1 METVIEYF
9 TEHTFIDLIS
19 ALIVI
24 VAIVVCLEKFI
35 KWTWGMFI
43 KAYNRMKGHE
53 EEVSTIDKNTAAIEA
68 LAIRIEELN
77 SLIQDGYSQLDRK
90 IDEQKE
96 HLEEIDRDG
105 KKRDCSLLRDR
116 LVQGTRYFSQ
126 NKDEEGVVH
135 ISMTDYENLSSM
147 FSEYF
152 RAGGNGAIK
161 HIFETEF
168 KKFKIDNDGFIH

>member
-9 TEHTFIDLIS
+9 TEHSFLDLMS
-19 ALIVI
+19 ALMVI
-24 VAIVVCLEKFI
+24 VAIIVCVEKLF
-35 KWTWGMFI
+35 KWLWNLFI
-43 KAYNRMKGHE
+43 KAYNKKKGRE
-53 EEVSTIDKNTAAIEA
+53 EEVSTIDKNTSAIET
-68 LAIRIEELN
+68 LATKIEDL
-77 SLIQDGYSQLDRK
+77 STLMHDGYLHLDKK

-116 LVQGTRYFSQ
+116 LVQGIRYFSQ
-126 NKDEEGVVH
+126 NKDENGVVH
-135 ISMTDYENLSSM
+135 ISMTDYENLNSM

-161 HIFETEF
+161 HLYETEF
-168 KKFKIDNDGFIH
+168 LKFKIDTERNY